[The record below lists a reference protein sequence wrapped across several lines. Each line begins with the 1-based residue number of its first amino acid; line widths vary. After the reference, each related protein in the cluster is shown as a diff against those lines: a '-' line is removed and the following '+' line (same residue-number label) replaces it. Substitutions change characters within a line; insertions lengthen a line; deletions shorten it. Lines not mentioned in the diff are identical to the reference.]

1 MKDIFWKKLLAK
13 TKRENKTIGCLKG
26 KCRHADTG
34 FMCSEDLRYI
44 HGKKRKDKDKGSFFS
59 SAFTLSSTIWVLV
72 TVTRRKSEL

>member
-44 HGKKRKDKDKGSFFS
+44 HGKKKGKIKIKAAFFPQLLHYQ
-59 SAFTLSSTIWVLV
+59 AQFGF
-72 TVTRRKSEL
+72 